1 MLTKKKIT
9 GLIIILLVV
18 IIGGALIFSRGDKAP
33 TYETGIV
40 KLGTLIQKVSVT
52 GSVKPAEEVALAFEK
67 SGKVVSLPFKV
78 GDKVKSGQIVA
89 SLASADVYAQLLQA
103 SASLDGAK
111 ATLLQYEAALD
122 TQKAKLNE
130 YLKGTKP
137 EEIQVAETAVSNAA
151 KELVNAKTNLTNV
164 QNKAAADLNEDYNNA
179 LTALSSS
186 ITVAETALFSMT
198 DIQMANFNGT
208 DADSIIVQDRK
219 ATAVF
224 DLLGALNAGRYD
236 KGALIGLKGGAKG
249 AVLAAE
255 VAPSQVNIDTAIFKT
270 KSAMQSIK
278 NAFSAI
284 PITMTMSTT
293 TVTTI
298 NTQKGYVDTEIS
310 TLTTKEQS
318 IAVQKLTNQSAITT
332 AEASVTTAE
341 NTLKTAQD
349 NLAVKKSGYTAE
361 QIAAQSAQV
370 KQAEST
376 VAAQSAQVK
385 YAQANVANYHAQAE
399 KNSLRSPLNG
409 IITKI
414 NAKLGEIATANAEI
428 VNIISEA
435 KYQIE
440 ANVAEVD
447 VADIKIGDA
456 AIVTLDAYSTDK
468 EFSASVIKIDPAET
482 IIDNVPTYK
491 VTFEFSEEN
500 AAIKPGMTADLDI
513 TTATKENVLIVPQR
527 AVLKKNGLPAQ
538 AGDKIVRVLE
548 NDVLTEKKVLTGL
561 RGENGEIE
569 IVSGLNEGETVVLSI
584 KTAK

>member
-1 MLTKKKIT
+1 MLTKKKIIIT
-9 GLIIILLVV
+9 AIIIIALIII
-18 IIGGALIFSRGDKAP
+18 GAFIFSRGDKAP
-33 TYETGIV
+33 TYEIGTV
-40 KLGTLIQKVSVT
+40 KLGTLVQKVSVT
-52 GSVKPAEEVALAFEK
+52 GSVKPAEEVELAFEK
-67 SGKVVSLPFKV
+67 SGKIVSLPLKV

-89 SLASADVYAQLLQA
+89 SLAAADVYAQLLQA
-103 SASLDGAK
+103 SASLDSAR

-130 YLKGTKP
+130 YVKGTKP

-151 KELVNAKTNLTNV
+151 KEVVNAKTNLTNV
-164 QNKAAADLNEDYNNA
+164 QNKATADLNEDYNNA

-186 ITVAETALFSMT
+186 ITVAETALFSLT

-224 DLLGALNAGRYD
+224 DLLGAVNAGRYD

-249 AVLAAE
+249 AVLAAQ
-255 VAPSQVNIDTAIFKT
+255 ANSAQTNIDTALTKT
-270 KSAMQSIK
+270 KNALQSLK

-284 PITMTMSTT
+284 PITMTMSAA

-298 NTQKGYVDTEIS
+298 NTQKGYVDAEIS

-332 AEASVTTAE
+332 ASASVTTAE

-376 VAAQSAQVK
+376 VAAQNAQVK
-385 YAQANVANYHAQAE
+385 YAQANVANYQAQAE
-399 KNSLRSPLNG
+399 KNVLRSPLNG
-409 IITKI
+409 LVTKV
-414 NAKLGEIATANAEI
+414 NAKLGEIAAANSVIIEI
-428 VNIISEA
+428 ITEA

-447 VADIKIGDA
+447 VADIKINDA
-456 AIVTLDAYSTDK
+456 AVVTLDAYSTDK
-468 EFSASVIKIDPAET
+468 EFVATVIKIDPAET

-491 VTFEFSEEN
+491 ITFEFSEEN
-500 AAIKPGMTADLDI
+500 AAIKPGMTA
-513 TTATKENVLIVPQR
+513 AFSSENSKWWAR
-527 AVLKKNGLPAQ
+527 FRKKALPLAWTW
-538 AGDKIVRVLE
+538 I
-548 NDVLTEKKVLTGL
+548 
-561 RGENGEIE
+561 I
-569 IVSGLNEGETVVLSI
+569 
-584 KTAK
+584 